1 MKALHNE
8 TIADVV
14 PSEALDRIVFRP
26 RRRDDARA
34 LSEIIAKCIPDGKV
48 SRSADGIAVPAELCH
63 QLFSINVTA
72 DLRWTSEAEV
82 FVKNRHLIRT
92 RHPQLQQE
100 IRKITSG
107 SRELSECYLQDVDGL
122 RVLDDHQ
129 WKNVAAMTLPGGY
142 GLCVFDEQGTGKTIT
157 LIFAFDVLV
166 SRDQAD
172 FALIVAP
179 KSMIPEWQ
187 QAFLKFK
194 HDLYKVEL
202 LIGDQNQKRKAIRS
216 GADVLITNYETAV
229 SMEPELKTL
238 LRRHRGRAI
247 LAVDESFYIKNLDAK
262 RTRALRRLRE
272 WCGRAFVLC
281 GTPAPNSAND
291 VIQQFNIV
299 DCGVVFGGI
308 AIPEDTAVAREVVQH
323 RVENHGLYVR
333 SLKTQVL
340 PDLLAKRFSSVLV
353 RLQPQQEKLYEGV
366 LRGLMQDLQAAD
378 DEGFRKHYGS
388 FVARRSALFQICSNP
403 ISLFGQYR
411 ETAAKLHA
419 LDELLEDLIERKGE
433 KVVIWS
439 FYTSSLSAIVSR
451 YSRFNPVGYDGS
463 VTEIRERREAVR
475 KFQED
480 ADTMLFVGNPA
491 AAGAGLTLHRARFAI
506 YESFPVQS
514 AHYLQSL
521 DRIHRRGQ
529 TRATHYYF
537 LLCENSIEEDQYQRL
552 LDKESK
558 AMDLFGDPDPG
569 TVTREF
575 MLDEL
580 MRSLRRFRPEKD
592 SIPRVIH

>member
-1 MKALHNE
+1 MKSLHKV
-8 TIADVV
+8 TADVM

-26 RRRDDARA
+26 RDRSEARA
-34 LSEIIAKCIPDGKV
+34 LSEIVAKCISNGRV

-63 QLFSINVTA
+63 QLFDINLAA

-82 FVKNRHLIRT
+82 FVKNRHVIKT
-92 RHPQLQQE
+92 SHPRLQEE
-100 IRKITSG
+100 IRRITSG
-107 SRELSECYLQDVDGL
+107 NRALSKCYLEDVDGL
-122 RVLDDHQ
+122 GVLDDHQ
-129 WKNVAAMTLPGGY
+129 LKNVAAMTLPAGY

-187 QAFLKFK
+187 RDFVRFK

-202 LIGDQNQKRKAIRS
+202 LVGDQYQKRKAIRS
-216 GADVLITNYETAV
+216 GADVLVTNYETAV
-229 SMEPELKTL
+229 SMEPELRTL
-238 LRRHRGRAI
+238 LLRHKGRAI

-291 VIQQFNIV
+291 VIEQFNIV

-308 AIPEDTAVAREVVQH
+308 AIPEDKVKARQIVQH

-333 SLKTQVL
+333 SLKSQVL
-340 PDLLAKRFSSVLV
+340 PNLPAKRFSSVLV
-353 RLQPQQEKLYEGV
+353 QLQPQQEKLYGGV
-366 LRGLMQDLQAAD
+366 LKDLMLDLESVD
-378 DEGFRKHYGS
+378 DDGFRKKYAS
-388 FVARRSALFQICSNP
+388 FLAKRTALFQICSNP
-403 ISLFGQYR
+403 IALFSHYD

-419 LDELLEDLIERKGE
+419 LDELLDNLIERKGE
-433 KVVIWS
+433 KVVVWS
-439 FYTSSLSAIVSR
+439 FYTASLSAIVSR
-451 YSRFNPVGYDGS
+451 YDRFNPVRYDGS
-463 VTEIRERREAVR
+463 VTDVRERREAVR

-480 ADTMLFVGNPA
+480 EDTMLFVGNPA
-491 AAGAGLTLHRARFAI
+491 AAGAGLTLHRSRCAI
-506 YESFPVQS
+506 YESMSNQT

-529 TRATHYYF
+529 SKGVEYLI
-537 LLCENSIEEDQYQRL
+537 LLCDGTIEIGAYKRLTEKEFEAQELFKDNADEPLTRQIMLAEVLATSRYLRESI
-552 LDKESK
+552 
-558 AMDLFGDPDPG
+558 
-569 TVTREF
+569 
-575 MLDEL
+575 
-580 MRSLRRFRPEKD
+580 
-592 SIPRVIH
+592 

>member
-1 MKALHNE
+1 MKALHNDP
-8 TIADVV
+8 IADVL

-26 RRRDDARA
+26 RHRNDARA
-34 LSEIIAKCIPDGKV
+34 LCEIIAKCIPDGKV

-63 QLFSINVTA
+63 QLFNTNIAA
-72 DLRWTSEAEV
+72 DLRWTSEAHV
-82 FVKNRHLIRT
+82 FVKNRHLIKT
-92 RHPQLQQE
+92 SHPRLQQE
-100 IRKITSG
+100 IKKLTSG
-107 SRELSECYLQDVDGL
+107 NRALSECYLEDVDGL

-129 WKNVAAMTLPGGY
+129 LKNVAAMTLPGGY

-187 QAFLKFK
+187 RDFVRFK
-194 HDLYKVEL
+194 QDLYKVEL
-202 LIGDQNQKRKAIRS
+202 LVGDQHQKQKAIRS
-216 GADVLITNYETAV
+216 GADVLVTNYETAV
-229 SMEPELKTL
+229 SMEPGLRTL
-238 LRRHRGRAI
+238 LRRHQGRAI

-291 VIQQFNIV
+291 VIEQFNIV

-308 AIPEDTAVAREVVQH
+308 TIPEDKAKAHEIVQH

-333 SLKTQVL
+333 SLKAQVL
-340 PDLLAKRFSSVLV
+340 PDLPAKRFSSVLV
-353 RLQPQQEKLYEGV
+353 RLQPQQEKLYEGA
-366 LRGLMQDLQAAD
+366 LKNLILDLQGAD
-378 DEGFRKHYGS
+378 DEDFRRRYGS
-388 FVARRSALFQICSNP
+388 FLAKRSALFQICSNP
-403 ISLFGQYR
+403 IALFGQYD

-419 LDELLEDLIERKGE
+419 LDDLLENLIHRKGE
-433 KVVIWS
+433 KVVVWS

-451 YSRFNPVGYDGS
+451 YARFNPVRYDGS
-463 VTEIRERREAVR
+463 VTDVRERREAVR

-480 ADTMLFVGNPA
+480 DDTMLFVGNPA
-491 AAGAGLTLHRARFAI
+491 AAGAGLTLHKARFAI
-506 YESFPVQS
+506 YESMSNQT

-529 TRATHYYF
+529 SKCVEYLV
-537 LLCENSIEEDQYQRL
+537 LLCDGTIEIGAYKRLKEKELEAQELFKDKVDEPLTRQLMLAEVLASDRYHESI
-552 LDKESK
+552 
-558 AMDLFGDPDPG
+558 
-569 TVTREF
+569 
-575 MLDEL
+575 
-580 MRSLRRFRPEKD
+580 
-592 SIPRVIH
+592 

>member
-1 MKALHNE
+1 MKSLHKV
-8 TIADVV
+8 TADVM

-26 RRRDDARA
+26 RDRSEARA
-34 LSEIIAKCIPDGKV
+34 LSEIVAKCISDGRV

-63 QLFSINVTA
+63 QLFDSNLPA

-82 FVKNRHLIRT
+82 FVKNRHVIKT
-92 RHPQLQQE
+92 SHPQLQEE
-100 IRKITSG
+100 IRRITSG
-107 SRELSECYLQDVDGL
+107 NRALSECYLEDVDGL
-122 RVLDDHQ
+122 GVLDDHQ
-129 WKNVAAMTLPGGY
+129 LKNVAAMTLPGGY

-187 QAFLKFK
+187 RDFERFK

-202 LIGDQNQKRKAIRS
+202 LVGDQHQKRKAIRS
-216 GADVLITNYETAV
+216 GADVLVTNYETAV
-229 SMEPELKTL
+229 SMEPELRTL
-238 LRRHRGRAI
+238 LRRHKGRAI

-281 GTPAPNSAND
+281 GTPAPNAAND
-291 VIQQFNIV
+291 VIEQFNIV

-308 AIPEDTAVAREVVQH
+308 AIPEDKAKAREIVQH
-323 RVENHGLYVR
+323 RVENYGLYVR
-333 SLKTQVL
+333 SLKAQVL
-340 PDLLAKRFSSVLV
+340 PDLPAKRFSSVLV

-366 LRGLMQDLQAAD
+366 LKDLILDLRNVD
-378 DEGFRKHYGS
+378 DESFRKQYAS
-388 FVARRSALFQICSNP
+388 FLAKRTALFQICSNP
-403 ISLFGQYR
+403 IALFSHYD

-419 LDELLEDLIERKGE
+419 LDDLLENLILRKGE
-433 KVVIWS
+433 KVVVWS

-451 YSRFNPVGYDGS
+451 YAHFNPVRYDGS
-463 VTEIRERREAVR
+463 VTDVRKRREAVR

-480 ADTMLFVGNPA
+480 DDTMLFVGNPA
-491 AAGAGLTLHRARFAI
+491 AAGAGLTLHRSRFAI
-506 YESFPVQS
+506 YESMSNQT

-529 TRATHYYF
+529 SKSVEYLI
-537 LLCENSIEEDQYQRL
+537 LLCDGTIEIGAYKRL
-552 LDKESK
+552 TEKECEAQELFKDKVDEPLTRQLMLAEVLAASSYLGGSK
-558 AMDLFGDPDPG
+558 
-569 TVTREF
+569 
-575 MLDEL
+575 
-580 MRSLRRFRPEKD
+580 
-592 SIPRVIH
+592 

>member
-1 MKALHNE
+1 MKALHNA
-8 TIADVV
+8 TIADVL
-14 PSEALDRIVFRP
+14 PSETLDRIVFRP
-26 RRRDDARA
+26 RDRNDARA
-34 LSEIIAKCIPDGKV
+34 LSEIIAKCIPDGRV

-63 QLFSINVTA
+63 QLFNMNVKA
-72 DLRWTSEAEV
+72 DLRWTSEAEA
-82 FVKNRHLIRT
+82 FVKNRHLIKT
-92 RHPQLQQE
+92 SYPQLQQE

-107 SRELSECYLQDVDGL
+107 SRELSECYLQDIDGL
-122 RVLDDHQ
+122 EVLDDHQ
-129 WKNVAAMTLPGGY
+129 SKNVAAMTLPAGY

-179 KSMIPEWQ
+179 KSMVPEWQ
-187 QAFLKFK
+187 RDFVRFK

-202 LIGDQNQKRKAIRS
+202 LVGDQHQKRKAIRS
-216 GADVLITNYETAV
+216 GADVLVTNYETAV
-229 SMEPELKTL
+229 SMEPELRTL
-238 LRRHRGRAI
+238 LRRHKGRAI

-291 VIQQFNIV
+291 VIEQFNIV

-308 AIPEDTAVAREVVQH
+308 AIPEDKAIAREIVQH

-333 SLKTQVL
+333 SLKAQVL
-340 PDLLAKRFSSVLV
+340 PDLPVKRFSSLLV

-366 LRGLMQDLQAAD
+366 LKDLRLDLENVD
-378 DEGFRKHYGS
+378 DEGFRKQYVS
-388 FVARRSALFQICSNP
+388 FLAKRTALFQICSNP
-403 ISLFGQYR
+403 IALFSHYD
-411 ETAAKLHA
+411 EPAAKLHA
-419 LDELLEDLIERKGE
+419 LDELLNDLIERKGE
-433 KVVIWS
+433 KVVVWS
-439 FYTSSLSAIVSR
+439 FYTSSLGAIVSR
-451 YSRFNPVGYDGS
+451 YARFNPVRYDGS
-463 VTEIRERREAVR
+463 VTDVRERREAVR

-480 ADTMLFVGNPA
+480 DDTMLFVGNPA

-506 YESFPVQS
+506 YESMSNQT

-529 TRATHYYF
+529 SKCVEYLI
-537 LLCENSIEEDQYQRL
+537 LLCDGTIEIPAYKRLTEKEFEAQQLFKDGADEPLTRQIMLAEVVAASRCLGESI
-552 LDKESK
+552 
-558 AMDLFGDPDPG
+558 
-569 TVTREF
+569 
-575 MLDEL
+575 
-580 MRSLRRFRPEKD
+580 
-592 SIPRVIH
+592 